1 MEKTQ
6 IPLTHQLKDH
16 TIKDAPTLW
25 DLDEH
30 INQYA
35 KLAPSQFYTKLYIHL
50 EDLERSNYPLDT
62 LTIYQSGIVC
72 KLSHINTEK
81 GCLLF
86 ESPMPK
92 ILPQT
97 TDILNDAKEKTG
109 SL

>member
-6 IPLTHQLKDH
+6 IPLTHKTKDH
-16 TIKDAPTLW
+16 TIKNTPTLW

-62 LTIYQSGIVC
+62 LTIHQDGIVC

-86 ESPMPK
+86 ESLMPK
-92 ILPQT
+92 FLPQT
-97 TDILNDAKEKTG
+97 TDTLNDAKEKTG